1 MKRLKNPRS
10 KKQVY
15 KILEDNIELLI
26 ETATDSLCIDV
37 STIQNNIE
45 NQFKG
50 YDYHFDSV
58 STIDE
63 KDIPFE
69 NLLEGDFY
77 VDSFD
82 IEESLDIIYSKL
94 TEPRYMWKKDL
105 LKEACQIISSLDWSC
120 PYALSDENSLDIL
133 PLIIRYD
140 ATYYT
145 DIILP
150 EYWLIDTYIYSLN
163 IDKLNELSYNEIMID
178 YKLQHDILTSNMTFS
193 EYFNSDNFKYWL
205 EGVLYNEK

>member
-10 KKQVY
+10 EKQVY
-15 KILEDNIELLI
+15 KILEDNIDLLI
-26 ETATDSLCIDV
+26 EAATDSLCVDV
-37 STIQNNIE
+37 STIQKNIE

-50 YDYHFDSV
+50 YNYHFNS
-58 STIDE
+58 IGFIEE

-77 VDSFD
+77 VDSFEV
-82 IEESLDIIYSKL
+82 EESLDIIYSRL

-105 LKEACQIISSLDWSC
+105 LKEACEIIFDLDWSC
-120 PYALSDENSLDIL
+120 PYSLSDENSLDIL
-133 PLIIRYD
+133 PLIIHYD
-140 ATYYT
+140 TTYYT

-150 EYWLIDTYIYSLN
+150 KYWLVDTYIYSLN

-178 YKLQHDILTSNMTFS
+178 YKLQHDILTSGMTFS
-193 EYFNSDNFKYWL
+193 EYFKSNNFKNWL
-205 EGVLYNEK
+205 EGVL

>member
-1 MKRLKNPRS
+1 MKQLKNPRS

-26 ETATDSLCIDV
+26 EVATDSLCIDV

-50 YDYHFDSV
+50 YDYHFDSII
-58 STIDE
+58 SIDE

-69 NLLEGDFY
+69 NLLDGDYY
-77 VDSFD
+77 VDSFN

-94 TEPRYMWKKDL
+94 TEPRYMRKKDL
-105 LKEACQIISSLDWSC
+105 LKETCQIIFDLDWSC

-133 PLIIRYD
+133 PLIICYD

-150 EYWLIDTYIYSLN
+150 KYWLIDTYIYSLN

-178 YKLQHDILTSNMTFS
+178 YKLQHDILTSGMTFS

-205 EGVLYNEK
+205 EGVLN

>member
-26 ETATDSLCIDV
+26 EVATDSLCINV

-50 YDYHFDSV
+50 YDYHFDSIG
-58 STIDE
+58 TIE
-63 KDIPFE
+63 EDIPFE

-105 LKEACQIISSLDWSC
+105 LKEACQIISNLDWSC

-150 EYWLIDTYIYSLN
+150 KYWLVDTYIYSLN
-163 IDKLNELSYNEIMID
+163 IDKLNELSYNEIIID
-178 YKLQHDILTSNMTFS
+178 YKLQHDILTSGMTFS